1 MERFISTIEKKIFS
15 RTKYET
21 ASRNLLG
28 YYTNDYLQKIFLY
41 ILYKNHEDKLLCRS
55 FAVNNLSYINRTNE
69 FILDIF
75 GEKQRE
81 YIKTIMNGF
90 NRIPIMEEYT
100 GETNNHDF
108 EYTNDIRKLLNETPN
123 KCVDLNALEEYR
135 NNIKETKIL
144 LETLS
149 TELLKTISSKEKDE
163 IKYEDEILD
172 IKNYKLHIIERMN
185 EKVNKLYRNVCYL
198 NKPELMIYNIL
209 VKFKEKCGGIQYIFY
224 NFSLPVSRE
233 NKEKGCLKADF
244 LILFKVNEKLRIS
257 IIEHDGPS
265 HYNNKHYHF
274 KKDVVQRDII
284 KNNFCKINGIDI
296 LRIRDCDD
304 DIESTITQ
312 FIFAVLY
319 SDNYVF
325 EIPEY
330 EEYIKLLE

>member
-1 MERFISTIEKKIFS
+1 MERFISTIERKIFS
-15 RTKYET
+15 RTKYE
-21 ASRNLLG
+21 NLLG

-41 ILYKNHEDKLLCRS
+41 ILYKDHEDKLLSRS
-55 FAVNNLSYINRTNE
+55 FAVNNLSYINKSNE
-69 FILDIF
+69 FMLDIF

-81 YIKTIMNGF
+81 YIKTILCGF
-90 NRIPIMEEYT
+90 NRIPVIEEYT
-100 GETNNHDF
+100 GEIINHDF

-123 KCVDLNALEEYR
+123 KCVDLIALDEYR

-149 TELLKTISSKEKDE
+149 NELLKTISDKDKDE
-163 IKYEDEILD
+163 IKYEDNILD
-172 IKNYKLHIIERMN
+172 IKDYKLHIIERMN
-185 EKVNKLYRNVCYL
+185 DHVNKLYRNVCYL

-209 VKFKEKCGGIQYIFY
+209 VRFKEKCGGIQYIFY

-233 NKEKGCLKADF
+233 NKERGCLRADF

-257 IIEHDGPS
+257 IIEHDGPT
-265 HYNNKHYHF
+265 HYNKNYYLF
-274 KKDVVQRDII
+274 KKDVVQCDIV

-296 LRIRDCDD
+296 LRIRDYDD
-304 DIESTITQ
+304 DIESTIIQ

-330 EEYIKLLE
+330 EEYMKLLE